1 MQVPLACARY
11 CDIFLLS
18 LSCILFALLNFK
30 KCLCT
35 PVITFSSRFPRLLL
49 LRGGEAVPLQVGF
62 SNLAALGRVYR
73 TLSSSK
79 LEAACVAPARG
90 STLFG
95 MGPIAEEDETKLRDF

>member
-1 MQVPLACARY
+1 
-11 CDIFLLS
+11 
-18 LSCILFALLNFK
+18 
-30 KCLCT
+30 
-35 PVITFSSRFPRLLL
+35 
-49 LRGGEAVPLQVGF
+49 VPLQVGF